1 MVRTKGTRIMS
12 FLLLVYVIFVL
23 ACTMP
28 VAAFTSMSDDF
39 SSNSGNWTYVGDAHR
54 SGGRLEIVPASPDM
68 VGIAWLKQD
77 VRYPFVVEFKAQT
90 SSSGEGMVFMFHHDK
105 SYTPAGG
112 SKLGFQPA
120 SGNADG
126 WGVELDTQ
134 TSYGDDASAPHISL
148 IHYSTDSDF
157 WKMDTSHNF
166 NDGKWHTYKITIE
179 WSTITLV
186 FDGKQIWQFSDYSF
200 KAAGTGMGFSAA
212 SGAGGGSFKVDD
224 FKLQAPGEA
233 ELMYWVT
240 FGVTIAI
247 IVFSIFGGIVIYAS
261 VKWRGILKK
270 YAQPGVD
277 YRAYQIPTQL
287 QKQIVVAAKQS
298 PDPGLRELY
307 SGYRKCSWGMG
318 VAGFLMMAAII
329 GTLFMP
335 PMLVLTLG
343 IVLMVVFMSIFGI
356 AGYLAVKRGKPFL
369 AIMGLKMGYFQ
380 PAQGGYQQPQY
391 NYQQP
396 PGGYQQPPMGPQQ
409 PPARPPQREYP
420 HPPHQQQPMGYQ
432 QPPAPPP
439 QTPSWRQSGLPP
451 PKELTK

>member
-1 MVRTKGTRIMS
+1 MIMFRTKGPRIFS
-12 FLLLVYVIFVL
+12 FLLLAYVIFVL

-39 SSNSGNWTYVGDAHR
+39 SGNSGNWTYVGDAHR
-54 SGGRLEIVPASPDM
+54 SGGRLEIVPASPDK
-68 VGIAWLKQD
+68 VGVAWLKQD

-112 SKLGFQPA
+112 SNLGYQPA
-120 SGNADG
+120 SGSTSG

-148 IHYSTDSDF
+148 IHDSVDSDF

-179 WSTITLV
+179 WYTITLV

-200 KAAGTGMGFSAA
+200 KAAGSGMGFSAA

-224 FKLQAPGEA
+224 FKLQKPGEA
-233 ELMYWVT
+233 DTLYWVT

-247 IVFSIFGGIVIYAS
+247 IVFSIFGGITIYAS
-261 VKWRGILKK
+261 VKWRGVLKK
-270 YAQPGVD
+270 YAQPGID
-277 YRAYQIPTQL
+277 YRAYQVPTQL
-287 QKQIVVAAKQS
+287 QKQIIVAAKQS
-298 PDPGLRELY
+298 QDPNIRELY

-335 PMLVLTLG
+335 AMLVLTLG
-343 IVLMVVFMSIFGI
+343 IVLMVVFISIFGI
-356 AGYLAVKRGKPFL
+356 AGLLAVKRGKPFL
-369 AIMGLKMGYFQ
+369 VIMGLRMGYFQ
-380 PAQGGYQQPQY
+380 PQQAGYY
-391 NYQQP
+391 
-396 PGGYQQPPMGPQQ
+396 QPPMGPQQ
-409 PPARPPQREYP
+409 PPARSPQTGYP
-420 HPPHQQQPMGYQ
+420 HPPPQQQPMGYQ

-439 QTPSWRQSGLPP
+439 QTPQWRKSDLPP
-451 PKELTK
+451 PQELTK